1 MLTPALDTVQF
12 GTAFSTTIVVST
24 SDTTIDPDTGLPVTT
39 DTPVTDLPTV
49 TASFVDP
56 GVVVSV
62 GSGTVTLSGTYVSI
76 IPITWHWLD
85 LNNQPLSGTVP
96 PAPETYSKIV
106 QVDSPG
112 FLSKDCNYTIT
123 TSGGSDVFAHTVKLS
138 SWTII
143 SDKLQTLLQG
153 TL

>member
-1 MLTPALDTVQF
+1 MLTPALATVVF
-12 GTAFSTTIVVST
+12 NAVFSTTIVIST
-24 SDTTIDPDTGLPVTT
+24 SDTSIDPTTGLPVTT
-39 DTPVTDLPTV
+39 ETPSTDVPTV
-49 TASFVDP
+49 TADFVDP

-62 GSGTVTLSGTYVSI
+62 GSGTVTLSGSYNSI

-96 PAPETYSKIV
+96 PASETYSKIV
-106 QVDSPG
+106 QVDSPS
-112 FLSKDCNYTIT
+112 FLSKDCNYTIA
-123 TSGGSDVFAHTVKLS
+123 TSAGSDIFVHTVTLG
-138 SWTII
+138 SWTVI